1 MKNLRIEVLKM
12 KVSKTEVPKNKVF
25 KNEVFK
31 IETLH
36 KIESFTLKIIYIQ
49 SLQRVDFKKKIRLQ
63 YSQILE

>member
-1 MKNLRIEVLKM
+1 M

-31 IETLH
+31 IETLR

-49 SLQRVDFKKKIRLQ
+49 SLQRVDLKKNPPAIFPNLRIRKEHFTFSYL
-63 YSQILE
+63 